1 MGWALCQHVVAL
13 MPSWLQV
20 MRLRDENEALMET
33 LVRAKVELAETQ
45 GDWCPS
51 SMMIASGMIDRLEL
65 HGMHATDMSIFRRLQ
80 LCLMQC
86 LCWSPAVMLALC

>member
-1 MGWALCQHVVAL
+1 MLPDQQITALT
-13 MPSWLQV
+13 PSWLQV

-45 GDWCPS
+45 GDWCPR
-51 SMMIASGMIDRLEL
+51 SMMISSGTIDRLEL
-65 HGMHATDMSIFRRLQ
+65 HGMHATDMSYYAHCWIRRLQ

-86 LCWSPAVMLALC
+86 LC